1 MCHHERKPL
10 LFSLVLNLHI
20 KSRELPTF
28 SNTLSPP
35 KGTSSGSPWNFAPNI
50 GLPTPVLKFL
60 EIWEQ
65 DLERTEFGEEKK
77 LSKEGDAIESTIQS
91 CCFFSRG
98 TNIYS
103 LEIGYNSRR
112 NPGLNPE
119 IYNSAIYRDGPPEA
133 ISEITLCALK
143 VANLISSCHP
153 RLTMYLVM

>member
-50 GLPTPVLKFL
+50 GLPTPVLKFQ

-91 CCFFSRG
+91 CCFF
-98 TNIYS
+98 
-103 LEIGYNSRR
+103 
-112 NPGLNPE
+112 PE
-119 IYNSAIYRDGPPEA
+119 ELISIVWKSAIILG
-133 ISEITLCALK
+133 EILASTQRFITVPFIGMVHQK
-143 VANLISSCHP
+143 PYQKSPSVH
-153 RLTMYLVM
+153 